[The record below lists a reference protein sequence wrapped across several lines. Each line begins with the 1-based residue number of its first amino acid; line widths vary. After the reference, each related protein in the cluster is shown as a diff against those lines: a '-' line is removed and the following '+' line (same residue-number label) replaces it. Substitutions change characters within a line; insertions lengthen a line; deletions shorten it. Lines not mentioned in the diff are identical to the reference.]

1 MKKYLFVLF
10 ALLLAGSA
18 YADEM
23 QQTPQPEIFWEV
35 NDNSVI
41 IYAVGEGEVLMY
53 DYFGNLVSNPFE
65 VARLMYYEGDGEMTV
80 MATAQIEGWLISE
93 PVYATVPIP
102 ALEKPF
108 VPEPTFECVY
118 DDAGVWVYAVAE
130 DPEIDDV
137 SLYLADVGGESIANP
152 YFLEKQ
158 DEEYYAF
165 FQAMTIRYGLYDSD
179 WAFYTVLVPALE
191 QPPLPMEKTAAPS
204 MALEFGG
211 DDYSNIAI
219 VTIVPTE
226 EDCDI
231 YWRYGFD
238 SWGGGFEWSE
248 WMQYEDVLVFTEE
261 GNYVVEAYAVAP
273 DKLESEFVSIAF
285 TLTPPTPPGPHNDY
299 DFEVDGIFYKITDS
313 GKVAV
318 TAHGDYLIGYHGDI
332 VIPNMVTNPYGGAT
346 YMVTSIE
353 GGAFNSGYDD
363 ITSVEIGDY
372 VTTIGNGAFRNC
384 GLTKVTLGDYVISIG
399 DGAFEGCSGLTSL
412 TIGSGVRNIGA
423 KAFAG
428 CSALTSVICKP
439 AVPPVMANSNCF
451 DCYDTAM
458 LHVFP
463 AVLDSYQATNYWNQ
477 FTNIVGEDNVV
488 PDPGDANGDGNF
500 NISDIIQLINRL
512 TAAP

>member
-1 MKKYLFVLF
+1 M
-10 ALLLAGSA
+10 LLVGAA

-23 QQTPQPEIFWEV
+23 QQTPSPEIWCEM
-35 NDNSVI
+35 DDSSVT
-41 IYAVGEGEVLMY
+41 IYVVGEGEVLLYIDDQLVANPCQIERQINY
-53 DYFGNLVSNPFE
+53 DV
-65 VARLMYYEGDGEMTV
+65 VITA
-80 MATAQIEGWLISE
+80 MATAQIEGWLISD
-93 PVYATVPIP
+93 PVYETIEIPGIELPILQP
-102 ALEKPF
+102 PVFYIDELE
-108 VPEPTFECVY
+108 
-118 DDAGVWVYAVAE
+118 DGVWVYAEGDGTVT
-130 DPEIDDV
+130 
-137 SLYLADVGGESIANP
+137 LYLDGNEVENP
-152 YFLEKQ
+152 YYLPRALDDDMVYVFSAIAQAEGYQ
-158 DEEYYAF
+158 DSE
-165 FQAMTIRYGLYDSD
+165 QI
-179 WAFYTVLVPALE
+179 FYTVFVQHIE
-191 QPPLPMEKTAAPS
+191 QPPVPAEITSAPS

-211 DDYSNIAI
+211 DYSRHAI
-219 VTIVPTE
+219 VTIDPME
-226 EDCDI
+226 ENCVI

-238 SWGGGFEWSE
+238 SWSNEYVWSE

-261 GNYVVEAYAVAP
+261 GNYMVEAFAIAP

-285 TLTPPTPPGPHNDY
+285 TLAMWTPPGPPYSDY

-332 VIPNMVTNPYGGAT
+332 VIPNRVTNPYGGET

-372 VTTIGNGAFRNC
+372 VTSIGNGAFRNC

-399 DGAFEGCSGLTSL
+399 DKAFEGCSGLTSV

-451 DCYDTAM
+451 DCYSTAT

-463 AVLDSYQATNYWNQ
+463 AVLDSYQETNYWNQ

-488 PDPGDANGDGNF
+488 PEVGDANGDGEF
-500 NISDIIQLINRL
+500 NVSDVILLINML
-512 TAAP
+512 LNSN